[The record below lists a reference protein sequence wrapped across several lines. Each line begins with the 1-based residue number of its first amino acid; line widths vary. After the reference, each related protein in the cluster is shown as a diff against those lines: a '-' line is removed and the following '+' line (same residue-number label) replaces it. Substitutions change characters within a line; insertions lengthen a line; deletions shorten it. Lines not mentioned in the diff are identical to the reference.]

1 MSDLKKISYS
11 EVNTSFNHE
20 TGEISQTDSKKVIRL
35 PQEPSFV
42 KLYLEDIS
50 RLHNLPSGCT
60 RVMMELVKRL
70 DYDGTIVLNS
80 ARKRQLMEVLGL
92 KFTKGKPTQQ
102 IDNAL
107 RKMKKEGI
115 IRTIDSGIYEFNP
128 KYFAKGDWA
137 SIRKRRENFELSITY
152 TADGER
158 VVKGEF
164 KK

>member
-1 MSDLKKISYS
+1 MGNVKKISYS
-11 EVNTSFNHE
+11 ETNTSFNHE
-20 TGEISQTDSKKVIRL
+20 TGEVSQTDSKKVIRL

-50 RLHNLPSGCT
+50 RLHNLPTSCT
-60 RVMMELVKRL
+60 RVMMELVKRI

-80 ARKRQLMEVLGL
+80 ARKRQLMEILGL
-92 KFTKGKPTQQ
+92 KLTKGKPAQQ

-107 RKMKKEGI
+107 SKMKKEGI

-137 SIRKRRENFELSITY
+137 DIRKRREKFELSITY
-152 TADGER
+152 TDDGER